1 MSEPNVIH
9 ESNGPIPLTQKGK
22 EKLQA
27 ELDFLMLEKRPEIA
41 ERIRE
46 SQQHGEFSEDNNELD
61 EVKFEQAIVESR
73 IGELRAVFSDYF
85 VIDDE
90 SVPTDYVG
98 IGSLVTVS
106 DLEFD
111 DTFSMRIVS
120 SIEADP
126 ENYMVSTESPVGRAL
141 LDQKKGDD
149 VTFETPSGRKKYKIL
164 DIAK

>member
-106 DLEFD
+106 DQEFD